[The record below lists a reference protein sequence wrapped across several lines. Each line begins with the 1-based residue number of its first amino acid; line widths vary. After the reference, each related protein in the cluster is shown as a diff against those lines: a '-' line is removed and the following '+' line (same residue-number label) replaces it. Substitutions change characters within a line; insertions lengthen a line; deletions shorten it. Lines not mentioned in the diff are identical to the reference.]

1 MKRPNSTVILFGPT
15 GVGKTSLLTE
25 LDARRFEIISAD
37 SLQVYRGMDIGTA
50 KPTKEQQK
58 AVPHHLIDICSP
70 SESFD
75 LGRFNDLAE
84 QAVVKILQRKRLPI
98 ISGGTGYY
106 IKHFILGMPETPQ
119 ASFSVRKRIEDMHRM
134 YGTAWCREKLAVVDA
149 ESAER
154 ISPNDT
160 YRILRALEVF
170 ESTGK
175 PLSSFSMTK
184 RPGKDLDL
192 LIIGL
197 YRERVDLFERI
208 DARVDEMFRS
218 GLVEEIRELMRAG
231 AQADWPGM
239 KGIGY
244 REFFISRRSGE
255 FSYRQTGEL
264 IKLASK
270 AYAKRQMTFFRSIP
284 GVIWLNPESDRAEI
298 IRLLHSRSRPS

>member
-1 MKRPNSTVILFGPT
+1 LKRPNSTVILFGPT

-75 LGRFNDLAE
+75 LGRFNKLAG
-84 QAVVKILQRKRLPI
+84 QAVEEILQNKRLPI

-106 IKHFILGMPETPQ
+106 IKHFVLGMPETPK
-119 ASFSVRKRIEDMHRM
+119 ASPSVRIRIEAVHRR
-134 YGTAWCREKLAVVDA
+134 YGTAWCHERLAAVDPV
-149 ESAER
+149 SAAR
-154 ISPNDT
+154 ISSNDA
-160 YRILRALEVF
+160 YRILRALEVY
-170 ESTGK
+170 EATGK
-175 PLSSFSMTK
+175 PLSSFSMT
-184 RPGKDLDL
+184 RGPGNDLDF

-197 YRERVDLFERI
+197 YRDREDLFRRI
-208 DARVDEMFRS
+208 NLRVDEMFRA

-255 FSYRQTGEL
+255 FSYRQTGDL
-264 IKLASK
+264 IKQASK

-298 IRLLHSRSRPS
+298 IRLLHSRY